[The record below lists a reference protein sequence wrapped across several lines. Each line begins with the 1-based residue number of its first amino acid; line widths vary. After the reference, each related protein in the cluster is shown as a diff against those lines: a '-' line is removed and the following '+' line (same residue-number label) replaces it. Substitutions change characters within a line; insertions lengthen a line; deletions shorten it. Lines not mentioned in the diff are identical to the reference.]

1 MTSKA
6 RQKLPAPYSQISMS
20 QIRCL
25 LDAGVGEVGMACYAL
40 LTINHKDDTALCWCH
55 VDRAAKELGISK
67 QSWSNALSRLRS
79 KTFTAP
85 DGKQYPVLVK
95 VKNAHSGQ
103 CATYADNPYAVA
115 IGLPPAMP
123 SKEGTRPQVPK
134 RYTPTFTNQHGEGTR
149 PDAERYTPRT
159 EKVNAGVYP
168 YEEDDKEE
176 GIQAV
181 GGALLA
187 PQAKRSAATPQ
198 VVSTET
204 QQVPRRLH
212 HGISANTVP
221 TYEEWLP
228 IHEKL
233 NQGKELTDIEK
244 TTYSAGYHEYHNITI
259 YRQTVSP

>member
-1 MTSKA
+1 
-6 RQKLPAPYSQISMS
+6 
-20 QIRCL
+20 
-25 LDAGVGEVGMACYAL
+25 MACYAL

-55 VDRAAKELGISK
+55 VDRATKELGISK

-149 PDAERYTPRT
+149 PDAERYTPT
-159 EKVNAGVYP
+159 CTHTKKTIKKKV
-168 YEEDDKEE
+168 
-176 GIQAV
+176 
-181 GGALLA
+181 
-187 PQAKRSAATPQ
+187 
-198 VVSTET
+198 
-204 QQVPRRLH
+204 
-212 HGISANTVP
+212 
-221 TYEEWLP
+221 
-228 IHEKL
+228 
-233 NQGKELTDIEK
+233 
-244 TTYSAGYHEYHNITI
+244 
-259 YRQTVSP
+259 YRQWAALCLPPKQSEAPPPHRSYLPKPNRYPVGYITVSLPTRYQPMRNGYQSTRS